1 MKRKLVTKIISVAMA
16 SCMMAGMLTGCGSS
30 GDTAGAGSNTSGGVK
45 PLLTTVRR
53 MHQTMRQQTARIR
66 EAQTLPESL

>member
-30 GDTAGAGSNTSGGVK
+30 GDTAGAGSTTSGGG
-45 PLLTTVRR
+45 RNR
-53 MHQTMRQQTARIR
+53 F
-66 EAQTLPESL
+66 

>member
-30 GDTAGAGSNTSGGVK
+30 GDGAAADTTSSGG
-45 PLLTTVRR
+45 
-53 MHQTMRQQTARIR
+53 
-66 EAQTLPESL
+66 

>member
-30 GDTAGAGSNTSGGVK
+30 GDTAGAGSNTSGGG
-45 PLLTTVRR
+45 
-53 MHQTMRQQTARIR
+53 
-66 EAQTLPESL
+66 